1 MNACR
6 KMVVRKEGRKA
17 GRQAGRQ
24 EGKNKERNE
33 GKNEGMKG
41 ERKEF
46 SDIIFKLNFILITWI
61 HHLIDKQ
68 NYEYDRAIDKY
79 IDT

>member
-1 MNACR
+1 M
-6 KMVVRKEGRKA
+6 
-17 GRQAGRQ
+17 
-24 EGKNKERNE
+24 NE
-33 GKNEGMKG
+33 GKNVGRDEGRKEG
-41 ERKEF
+41 RKEF